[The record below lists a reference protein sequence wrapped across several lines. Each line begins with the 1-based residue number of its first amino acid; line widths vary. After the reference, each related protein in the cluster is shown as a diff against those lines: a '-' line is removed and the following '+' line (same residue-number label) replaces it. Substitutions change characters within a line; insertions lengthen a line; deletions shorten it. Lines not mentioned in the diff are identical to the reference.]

1 MPTTVTAL
9 AERAATAVHELAHL
23 ARPAITTLEVQQLGA
38 TTGALTDLAAA
49 LPQTLRQLQAYLTLS
64 HDPGDTAKADPARDC
79 LRQAAALAAHLA
91 AALDAAHQALGHLAE
106 TDPNQARGVK
116 FRPAIRG
123 QFSTGVDS
131 EWGGKQTERE
141 LIARSHQTKEDISST
156 THAIGAV
163 ESIEMPFFEDLTNG
177 AVPAMLPWMGRTT
190 TPGAAR
196 AQLVL
201 DLVRSEL
208 GLWALSAEHMTFGHG
223 SVTYDVDTGG
233 RHLIV
238 RTNDDPAVF
247 AGTDATLAQLRAA
260 GIPVPTAL
268 AVDLS
273 CRRYPFAWMVLEKI
287 PGRDLRYDLP
297 SMTEV
302 ERGDAGGSDV
312 PGSQR
317 LTGAGRRCDTVQDLK
332 KS

>member
-1 MPTTVTAL
+1 
-9 AERAATAVHELAHL
+9 
-23 ARPAITTLEVQQLGA
+23 
-38 TTGALTDLAAA
+38 
-49 LPQTLRQLQAYLTLS
+49 
-64 HDPGDTAKADPARDC
+64 
-79 LRQAAALAAHLA
+79 
-91 AALDAAHQALGHLAE
+91 
-106 TDPNQARGVK
+106 
-116 FRPAIRG
+116 
-123 QFSTGVDS
+123 
-131 EWGGKQTERE
+131 
-141 LIARSHQTKEDISST
+141 
-156 THAIGAV
+156 
-163 ESIEMPFFEDLTNG
+163 
-177 AVPAMLPWMGRTT
+177 MLPWMGRTT

-208 GLWALSAEHMTFGHG
+208 GLSALSAEHMTFGHG

-238 RTNDDPAVF
+238 RTNDDPDVF

-287 PGRDLRYDLP
+287 PGRDLRYELP

-302 ERGDAGGSDV
+302 ERGDVAHRVASIQRSAHALARSTRFGFAPIGQVPEHATWLDVVHACLTRSDAADTAV
-312 PGSQR
+312 RPWTDEVRDALSTFDTYLSSVEPVCFLDDMTTKNVIVEDGKLR
-317 LTGAGRRCDTVQDLK
+317 GVIDFDVVCYGDALYWLALVDVAVEFDVGAAGRSYVNRLRHHYGVTAHQERVVSLYRAVHGCDFFARSAADDREKARAVDIIAEATTAARR
-332 KS
+332 